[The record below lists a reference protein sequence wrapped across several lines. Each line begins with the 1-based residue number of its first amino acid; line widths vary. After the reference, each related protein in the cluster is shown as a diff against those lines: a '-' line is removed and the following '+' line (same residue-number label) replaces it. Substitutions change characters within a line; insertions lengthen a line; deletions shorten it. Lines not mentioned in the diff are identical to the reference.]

1 MRRPSQRL
9 HILFAVSAPQSI
21 PAPDLA
27 AEKLLAATTAVGWV
41 REGMRVGL
49 GTGST
54 AAPFITLLGQRV
66 REGGLRI
73 EATATSRASEELAR
87 QVGIPLLEPRRGLRF
102 DLTVDGADE
111 LDAQLRL
118 TKGGGGALLREKVI
132 ATASDYLLIV
142 ADSTKAVGQLGRFP
156 LPLEVV
162 PFALPW
168 VMDAV
173 ADLGGAPALRMSKDN
188 SLEPARSDQGNLL
201 VDCHFGAIA
210 DPVALAAQLIV
221 IPGMVEHGLFL
232 GLAHAAVVAQGGQA
246 QVWRPGQAPAAV
258 SQFTALP

>member
-1 MRRPSQRL
+1 MSSPETQAQL
-9 HILFAVSAPQSI
+9 VQ
-21 PAPDLA
+21 
-27 AEKLLAATTAVGWV
+27 EKQLVAATAAGWV
-41 REGMRVGL
+41 HDGMLVGL

-54 AAPFITLLGQRV
+54 AAPFIELLGQRV
-66 REGGLRI
+66 REEGLRI
-73 EATATSRASEELAR
+73 QATATSKASDELAR
-87 QVGIPLLEPRRGLRF
+87 RVGIPMLEPRRGLRF

-111 LDAQLRL
+111 LDPQLRL
-118 TKGGGGALLREKVI
+118 IKGGGGALLREKVI

-142 ADSTKAVGQLGRFP
+142 ADSSKAVAQLGRFP

-173 ADLGGAPALRMSKDN
+173 AALGGAPVVRANKLKSDE
-188 SLEPARSDQGNLL
+188 LAQSDQGNLL

-210 DPVALAAQLIV
+210 DPQALALELKT

-232 GLAHAAVVAQGGQA
+232 GLARAAVVVQGCEV
-246 QVWRPGQAPAAV
+246 QVLRANATPTAA
-258 SQFTALP
+258 SRFTALP

>member
-1 MRRPSQRL
+1 M
-9 HILFAVSAPQSI
+9 
-21 PAPDLA
+21 
-27 AEKLLAATTAVGWV
+27 GWV
-41 REGMRVGL
+41 RDGMRVGL

-54 AAPFITLLGQRV
+54 AAPFIALLGHRV

-118 TKGGGGALLREKVI
+118 TKGGGGALLREKII
-132 ATASDYLLIV
+132 ATASDYVLIV

-168 VMDAV
+168 VMDSVDA
-173 ADLGGAPALRMSKDN
+173 LGGTPVLRMDKQSP
-188 SLEPARSDQGNLL
+188 LEPAHSDQGNFL

-210 DPVALAAQLIV
+210 DPAWLAEQLMIV
-221 IPGMVEHGLFL
+221 PGIVEHGLFL
-232 GLAHAAVVAQGGQA
+232 GLARAAVVAQGDQA
-246 QVWRPGQAPAAV
+246 QVWRPGQAPAAA

>member
-1 MRRPSQRL
+1 M
-9 HILFAVSAPQSI
+9 SAN
-21 PAPDLA
+21 PASPTPDLA
-27 AEKLLAATTAVGWV
+27 AEKLIAATIAVGWV
-41 REGMRVGL
+41 RDGMRVGL

-54 AAPFITLLGQRV
+54 AAPFISLLGQRV

-111 LDAQLRL
+111 FDAQLRL
-118 TKGGGGALLREKVI
+118 IKGGGGALLREKVI

-142 ADSTKAVGQLGRFP
+142 ADSTKAVDQLGRFP

-173 ADLGGAPALRMSKDN
+173 ANLGGAPVLRMTKQNPSA
-188 SLEPARSDQGNLL
+188 PAQSDQGNLL
-201 VDCHFGAIA
+201 VDCHFQQIA
-210 DPVALAAQLIV
+210 DPAALAAQLMI

-232 GLAHAAVVAQGGQA
+232 GLARAAVVAQGGQA
-246 QVWRPGQAPAAV
+246 QVWRPGQAPVAA
-258 SQFTALP
+258 SGFTALP

>member
-1 MRRPSQRL
+1 MPTPQPT
-9 HILFAVSAPQSI
+9 SAS
-21 PAPDLA
+21 DLT

-41 REGMRVGL
+41 RDGMRVGL

-66 REGGLRI
+66 REAGLRI

-87 QVGIPLLEPRRGLRF
+87 QVGLPLLEPRRGLRF

-118 TKGGGGALLREKVI
+118 IKGGGGALLREKVI

-142 ADSTKAVGQLGRFP
+142 ADSTKAVSQLGRFP

-168 VMDAV
+168 VLDAV
-173 ADLGGAPALRMSKDN
+173 ADLGGTPVLRMDKQN
-188 SLEPARSDQGNLL
+188 PLEPTRSDQGNLL
-201 VDCHFGAIA
+201 VDCHFQAIA
-210 DPVALAAQLIV
+210 DPAALAAQLIV

-232 GLAHAAVVAQGGQA
+232 GLARAAVVAQGGQA
-246 QVWRPGQAPAAV
+246 QVWRPGQAPVAACE
-258 SQFTALP
+258 FTTLP

>member
-1 MRRPSQRL
+1 MSASQ
-9 HILFAVSAPQSI
+9 STS
-21 PAPDLA
+21 APDLT

-41 REGMRVGL
+41 RDGMRVGL

-118 TKGGGGALLREKVI
+118 IKGGGGALLREKII

-162 PFALPW
+162 SFALPW

-173 ADLGGAPALRMSKDN
+173 ADLGGAPALRMDKQN
-188 SLEPARSDQGNLL
+188 PQEPARSDQGNLL

-210 DPVALAAQLIV
+210 DPAALAKQLII

-232 GLAHAAVVAQGGQA
+232 GLARAAVVVQGGQA
-246 QVWRPGQAPAAV
+246 QVWRPGQAPVAA
-258 SQFTALP
+258 SQFTDLP

>member
-1 MRRPSQRL
+1 MSDFHPTS
-9 HILFAVSAPQSI
+9 
-21 PAPDLA
+21 APDLA

-41 REGMRVGL
+41 RDGMRVGL

-66 REGGLRI
+66 RENGLRI

-118 TKGGGGALLREKVI
+118 IKGGGGALLREKVI

-142 ADSTKAVGQLGRFP
+142 ADSTKAVPLLGRFP

-173 ADLGGAPALRMSKDN
+173 ADLGGAPVLRLDKQN
-188 SLEPARSDQGNLL
+188 PLEPARSDQGNLL
-201 VDCHFGAIA
+201 LDCHFEQIE
-210 DPVALAAQLIV
+210 DPAALAAQLIV

-232 GLAHAAVVAQGGQA
+232 GLARAAVVAQGGQA
-246 QVWRPGQAPAAV
+246 QVWRPGQAPVAAEA
-258 SQFTALP
+258 FTALP

>member
-1 MRRPSQRL
+1 MRRPCPRL
-9 HILFAVSAPQSI
+9 LLLFAVSVPLSTS
-21 PAPDLA
+21 APDLA

-41 REGMRVGL
+41 RDGMRVGL

-87 QVGIPLLEPRRGLRF
+87 AVGIPLLEPRRGLRF

-111 LDAQLRL
+111 LDDELRL
-118 TKGGGGALLREKVI
+118 IKGGGGALLREKVI
-132 ATASDYLLIV
+132 AAASDYLLIV

-168 VMDAV
+168 VLDAV
-173 ADLGGAPALRMSKDN
+173 ADLGGAPVLRQSKQHP
-188 SLEPARSDQGNLL
+188 SEPARSDQGNLL
-201 VDCHFGAIA
+201 IDCHFQAIA
-210 DPVALAAQLIV
+210 DPAALAAQLAV
-221 IPGMVEHGLFL
+221 IPGVVEHGLFL
-232 GLAHAAVVAQGGQA
+232 GLARAAVVARGGQA
-246 QVWRPGQAPAAV
+246 QVWRPGQAPGAAAA
-258 SQFTALP
+258 FTALP

>member
-1 MRRPSQRL
+1 M
-9 HILFAVSAPQSI
+9 SATPVV
-21 PAPDLA
+21 PVPDLA
-27 AEKLLAATTAVGWV
+27 AEKLLAATIAVGWV
-41 REGMRVGL
+41 RDGMSVGL

-118 TKGGGGALLREKVI
+118 IKGGGGALLREKVI

-142 ADSTKAVGQLGRFP
+142 ADSTKAVGQLGCFP

-173 ADLGGAPALRMSKDN
+173 AGLGCAPVLRMDKQN
-188 SLEPARSDQGNLL
+188 PLQPVHSDQGNLL
-201 VDCHFGAIA
+201 LDCHFGAIA
-210 DPVALAAQLIV
+210 DPAALAEQLLA

-232 GLAHAAVVAQGGQA
+232 GLARAAVVAQGGQA
-246 QVWRPGQAPAAV
+246 QVWRPGQAPVAAAA
-258 SQFTALP
+258 FKALP